1 MQIHTVEIVLMDINS
16 ISRSRERILHPQF
29 PEGKKHILLKK
40 PNEYFTLNYYLLL
53 KIPISAIYLQAFQKN
68 FLNEL

>member
-40 PNEYFTLNYYLLL
+40 PNEYFTIKLLFII
-53 KIPISAIYLQAFQKN
+53 KNTYFCYIPASISKKFSK
-68 FLNEL
+68 